1 MEHVL
6 LLEEDGEG
14 RETLARVLSK
24 RGFRVVPAEDQ
35 MTALSVLTSG
45 LPISVVLAGATYR
58 DRIDFLSDLRETRP
72 NLPVIFLTDYCSPES
87 RLRGMKYGAF
97 SMSRRLN
104 FYINM
109 RPVELDELDRMIRIV
124 LGKQCADHAP
134 GLSAA

>member
-1 MEHVL
+1 MEQVM

-14 RETLARVLSK
+14 RETLARVMRK
-24 RGFRVVPAEDQ
+24 RGFRVVTAEDQ
-35 MTALSVLTSG
+35 RAALSVLMSG

-58 DRIDFLSDLRETRP
+58 DRVDFLSDLRETRP

-87 RLRGMKYGAF
+87 RLRGIQYGAF

-124 LGKQCADHAP
+124 LSKQCADRTP